1 MAADIPIHMTKPT
14 GRPVGR
20 PSNYTAA
27 LADRI
32 VEAMIDGGDLVAI
45 CQQPG
50 FPDRASVY
58 RWAAERP
65 DFAARLEQAREALG
79 DLAAYEIGQ
88 IAVSVTP
95 ETAAADRVKLA
106 ALQWRASRLAPR
118 KYSER
123 RVNELVGAGGGP
135 VAVEARPPTINVM
148 ALTPEERAILKK
160 GLLRITGQA
169 SDATD

>member
-1 MAADIPIHMTKPT
+1 MTKLT

-20 PSNYTAA
+20 PSKYSEA

-32 VEAMIDGGDLVAI
+32 VNAMVDGGDLVAI
-45 CQQPG
+45 CQRPG
-50 FPDRASVY
+50 FPDRKTVY
-58 RWAAERP
+58 RWAAQFP
-65 DFAARLEQAREALG
+65 GFASRLEQAREALG

-88 IAVSVTP
+88 IAANCTA

-123 RVNELVGAGGGP
+123 RVNEVVGAGGGP
-135 VAVEARPPTINVM
+135 VAMEAKPQTIDVR

-160 GLLRITGQA
+160 GLLRLTKGQ
-169 SDATD
+169 SED